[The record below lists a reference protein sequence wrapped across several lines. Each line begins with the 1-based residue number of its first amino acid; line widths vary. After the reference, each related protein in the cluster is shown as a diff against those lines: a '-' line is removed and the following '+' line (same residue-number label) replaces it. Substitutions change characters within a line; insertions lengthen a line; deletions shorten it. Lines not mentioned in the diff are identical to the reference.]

1 LPASP
6 FDRKEVPTRPA
17 AAHSSAD
24 PDDTTGKDSPDGTDA
39 EQDPGGQDPGDQTP
53 GDQTPGDQTPGDQT
67 PGDQDPGDQTPG
79 DPGDQATA
87 KTSASTPAEGASQIT
102 YPIRGTVSYS
112 ILPGDPTTIG
122 ASGQLMKFQIG
133 IEGGIQGID
142 RDAFAKFVRDTY
154 AAPNGWTSAG
164 QWRFR
169 QVGPGQAADFKL
181 MLVTPETRDI
191 LCGGGPDR
199 YTSCRIGD
207 RVVLNVARWAHAVPN
222 YGASLTAYRQY
233 MVNHETGHR
242 LGNHHELCPGPGQP
256 APVME
261 QQTLGLHGCVA
272 NSWPY
277 LNGTRYQGRPGQYND
292 PTPTN

>member
-1 LPASP
+1 MRVTRIAVLGIVVAVAGVALYELPASP
-6 FDRKEVPTRPA
+6 FDHKTVPA
-17 AAHSSAD
+17 AHTSAN

-39 EQDPGGQDPGDQTP
+39 PGDQDSSDQDPGAQDPGDQNP
-53 GDQTPGDQTPGDQT
+53 S
-67 PGDQDPGDQTPG
+67 
-79 DPGDQATA
+79 DQAST
-87 KTSASTPAEGASQIT
+87 KVSASTPADGAASIT
-102 YPIRGTVSYS
+102 YPIRGPVSYS
-112 ILPGDPTTIG
+112 VLPGDPTTIG
-122 ASGQLMKFQIG
+122 TSGRLMKYQIA

-142 RDAFAKFVRDTY
+142 RSAFAQFVRETY
-154 AAPNGWTSAG
+154 GAPQGWTSAG
-164 QWRFR
+164 NWRFR

-191 LCGGGPDR
+191 LCGGSPDR
-199 YTSCRIGD
+199 YTSCRIAD

-277 LNGTRYQGRPGQYND
+277 LNGTRYKGNPGQYND
-292 PTPTN
+292 PTPTT